1 MEKKDT
7 IRKSMEAPVDE
18 NGFSHEM
25 WTDLYMPL
33 SVDDLVGNEGV
44 VDQLYEWLRDW
55 DDVVIRG
62 NKKDVPFRFGVKWQ
76 DQINPNAKAALLSG
90 PPGIGKTSAARIV
103 CRQLGYEVLETNASD
118 TRNKNSIQNMLGEL
132 SSNTSLDYFSVAR
145 VKKHKEAN
153 EQ

>member
-1 MEKKDT
+1 MD
-7 IRKSMEAPVDE
+7 APIDE

-25 WTDLYMPL
+25 WTDLYRPL

-44 VDQLYEWLRDW
+44 VDQLYEWLKDW

-62 NKKDVPFRFGVKWQ
+62 NKKETAFRFGAKWQ

-103 CRQLGYEVLETNASD
+103 CRQLGYEVLETNASE
-118 TRNKNSIQNMLGEL
+118 TRNKNSIQNVIGEL
-132 SSNTSLDYFSVAR
+132 SSNQSLDYFSVAG
-145 VKKHKEAN
+145 VKKQSDAALDKSLTN
-153 EQ
+153 Q